1 MNAPLTNII
10 TTLRIAG
17 DDLAADNA
25 KAALEADK
33 RDWKELERLLRKHG
47 ISNVIGIAADLVGDI
62 ASEFPEDSNEAR
74 DYELAQEVLSIA
86 AEGCDLTYGFV
97 EQKHM
102 QSRRTAIKSIV
113 DSVNRLRA

>member
-1 MNAPLTNII
+1 MNAPAKIAEI
-10 TTLRIAG
+10 LRSASTE
-17 DDLAADNA
+17 LAADNA

-33 RDWKELERLLRKHG
+33 RDWEELDRLLRKHG

-62 ASEFPEDSNEAR
+62 AAEFPEDSNEAR
-74 DYELAQEVLSIA
+74 DYELAQEVLTIA

-102 QSRRTAIKSIV
+102 QSRRTAIKSMV
-113 DSVNRLRA
+113 DQVNRLRA